1 MSFLIKIIFALLVF
15 FIVGIATLVA
25 IKDVE
30 IPQKPV
36 VETISNDR
44 LLDE

>member
-1 MSFLIKIIFALLVF
+1 MSFLIKIIFALVVF
-15 FIVGIATLVA
+15 FVVGLTTLVA

-36 VETISNDR
+36 VEVISNER
-44 LLDE
+44 LLNE